1 MSRVAD
7 RAADAAPFVSGV
19 TGLASPVDAVGAVDL
34 VAAEAAIA
42 QLLTALGQDAA
53 SERLRA
59 TPGRAAAALLALVV
73 SPGAPAVKLMP
84 AEGYRGLVLVR
95 DIPFQSVC
103 EHHLLPF
110 RGRVHAGFLPGDHL
124 VGLSTIA
131 RAVEH
136 VAHGLQLQERMTQQL
151 HDWLQLELTPRGA
164 GVVVQAEHLCMSFR
178 GIGTSDTQLMTE
190 VFSGALR
197 DDLAA
202 RSAFFGTDSSG
213 ADSSGTDSSGTDS
226 LLPPIERHS

>member
-1 MSRVAD
+1 
-7 RAADAAPFVSGV
+7 VSGV
-19 TGLASPVDAVGAVDL
+19 TELASPAGAIDL
-34 VAAEAAIA
+34 VAAEAAVEAAVA

-59 TPGRAAAALLALVV
+59 TPSRAATALLGLVV

-95 DIPFQSVC
+95 DIPFQSLC

-110 RGRVHAGFLPGDHL
+110 RGRVHAGFLPGEHL

-136 VAHGLQLQERMTQQL
+136 IAHGLQLQERMTQQL
-151 HDWLQLELTPRGA
+151 HDWLQLELAPRGA

-178 GIGTSDTQLMTE
+178 GVGTSDTQLVTE
-190 VFSGALR
+190 VFSGALS

-202 RSAFFGTDSSG
+202 RSAFFGT
-213 ADSSGTDSSGTDS
+213 AFLGTDMPVSPASRG
-226 LLPPIERHS
+226 RHD